1 MTVLEGVV
9 LTSVVELFPGRRPA
23 ALPHGLGTFFDAG
36 IRYCRRRVQ
45 IYMWL
50 ELLTLIIG
58 IAFGFFHKG
67 KEDYWGILR
76 NGAVLGI
83 VIGVLA
89 VLISLFLAP
98 GSTSLSFDF
107 PGAFG
112 TILVILVFVI
122 LMIAGTFV
130 GDRIERVLRK

>member
-1 MTVLEGVV
+1 
-9 LTSVVELFPGRRPA
+9 
-23 ALPHGLGTFFDAG
+23 
-36 IRYCRRRVQ
+36 
-45 IYMWL
+45 MWL
-50 ELLTLIIG
+50 ELLTLLIG

-89 VLISLFLAP
+89 VLISMFLAP

-107 PGAFG
+107 LGIFG
-112 TILVILVFVI
+112 TILVILIFVI
-122 LMIAGTFV
+122 LMIVGAFI
-130 GDRIERVLRK
+130 GDRIERILKK

>member
-1 MTVLEGVV
+1 
-9 LTSVVELFPGRRPA
+9 
-23 ALPHGLGTFFDAG
+23 
-36 IRYCRRRVQ
+36 
-45 IYMWL
+45 MWL
-50 ELLTLIIG
+50 ELLTFLIG

-89 VLISLFLAP
+89 VLISMFFAP
-98 GSTSLSFDF
+98 GSVSLSFDF
-107 PGAFG
+107 LGAFG

-122 LMIAGTFV
+122 LMVAGAFI

>member
-1 MTVLEGVV
+1 
-9 LTSVVELFPGRRPA
+9 
-23 ALPHGLGTFFDAG
+23 
-36 IRYCRRRVQ
+36 
-45 IYMWL
+45 MWL
-50 ELLTLIIG
+50 ELLTLLIG

-67 KEDYWGILR
+67 KEDYKGILL

-98 GSTSLSFDF
+98 GSASLSFDF
-107 PGAFG
+107 LGAFG

-122 LMIAGTFV
+122 LMIVGAFI
-130 GDRIERVLRK
+130 GDRIERFVRK

>member
-1 MTVLEGVV
+1 
-9 LTSVVELFPGRRPA
+9 
-23 ALPHGLGTFFDAG
+23 
-36 IRYCRRRVQ
+36 
-45 IYMWL
+45 MWL
-50 ELLTLIIG
+50 ELLTFLIG

-89 VLISLFLAP
+89 VLISMFLAP
-98 GSTSLSFDF
+98 GSTSLRFDF
-107 PGAFG
+107 LGAFG

-122 LMIAGTFV
+122 LMIAGAFI

>member
-1 MTVLEGVV
+1 
-9 LTSVVELFPGRRPA
+9 
-23 ALPHGLGTFFDAG
+23 
-36 IRYCRRRVQ
+36 
-45 IYMWL
+45 MWL
-50 ELLTLIIG
+50 ELLTFLIG

-76 NGAVLGI
+76 NCAVLGI

-89 VLISLFLAP
+89 VLISMFLAP

-107 PGAFG
+107 LGIFG

-122 LMIAGTFV
+122 LMIAGAFI

>member
-1 MTVLEGVV
+1 
-9 LTSVVELFPGRRPA
+9 
-23 ALPHGLGTFFDAG
+23 
-36 IRYCRRRVQ
+36 
-45 IYMWL
+45 MWL

-83 VIGVLA
+83 AIGVLA
-89 VLISLFLAP
+89 VLISMFFAP

-107 PGAFG
+107 LGAFG

-122 LMIAGTFV
+122 LMIVGAFI

>member
-1 MTVLEGVV
+1 
-9 LTSVVELFPGRRPA
+9 
-23 ALPHGLGTFFDAG
+23 
-36 IRYCRRRVQ
+36 
-45 IYMWL
+45 MWL
-50 ELLTLIIG
+50 ELLTLLIG

-89 VLISLFLAP
+89 VLISMFLAP

-107 PGAFG
+107 LGVFG

-122 LMIAGTFV
+122 LMIVGAFI
-130 GDRIERVLRK
+130 GDRIEKIVRK

>member
-1 MTVLEGVV
+1 
-9 LTSVVELFPGRRPA
+9 
-23 ALPHGLGTFFDAG
+23 
-36 IRYCRRRVQ
+36 
-45 IYMWL
+45 MWL
-50 ELLTLIIG
+50 ELLTLLIG

-89 VLISLFLAP
+89 VLISMLLAP
-98 GSTSLSFDF
+98 GSTSMSFDF
-107 PGAFG
+107 LGIFG

-122 LMIAGTFV
+122 LMIVGSFI
-130 GDRIERVLRK
+130 GDRIEKIVRK